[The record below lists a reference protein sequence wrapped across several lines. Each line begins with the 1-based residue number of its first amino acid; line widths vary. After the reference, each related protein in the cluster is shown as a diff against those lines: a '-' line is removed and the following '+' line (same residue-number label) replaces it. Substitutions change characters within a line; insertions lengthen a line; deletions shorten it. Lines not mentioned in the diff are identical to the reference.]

1 MIMDYNSDDLPPAP
15 GNENQDP
22 LHQPGT
28 ALLELHRLRRQL
40 VAKDKTGYS
49 ADQWRRYGETL
60 AGLDEA
66 ISLVLPYL

>member
-1 MIMDYNSDDLPPAP
+1 MSDSSNDHPPAP
-15 GNENQDP
+15 GNDNENP
-22 LHQPGT
+22 LHRADT
-28 ALLELHRLRRQL
+28 ALIELHRLRRDL

-49 ADQWRRYGETL
+49 ADQWQRYSEAL